1 MHEGVMQRLE
11 SLKTI
16 GPNGQISLGKQ
27 FAGRPVIVEQREP
40 GVWLIRTATIVP
52 DNEAWIHNP
61 KAAVDLAAALNWSA
75 ANPPSG
81 DNTDAYLAKLDEQ
94 T

>member
-27 FAGRPVIVEQREP
+27 FAGRPVIIEQREP

-52 DNEAWIHNP
+52 DNERWVHDP
-61 KAAVDLAAALNWSA
+61 KAAADLTAALSWST
-75 ANPPSG
+75 ANPPS
-81 DNTDAYLAKLDEQ
+81 DAATEAYLAKLDEQ

>member
-1 MHEGVMQRLE
+1 MQRLE

-52 DNEAWIHNP
+52 DNERWIHDP
-61 KAAVDLAAALNWSA
+61 KAAADLAAALNWST
-75 ANPPSG
+75 ANPPS
-81 DNTDAYLAKLDEQ
+81 DDDTEACLAKLDEQ